1 MKTSLACIV
10 LCIAALIFGK
20 RQHSRIAELE
30 QRIAATEVPVRLE
43 RPSTDDAGSDYR
55 SKYRQREA
63 SLSAPEVFET
73 VLSLV
78 KKRNVMGGPQA
89 VMENREAFQAMLK
102 LDLAGQKELIRLIAT
117 SNDPRMVNGRDTLQ
131 KCEQINVCLCAMADK
146 HPEAALEYLRN
157 CDEMIGKF
165 YRNRMGP
172 ESMIQYAIRRISE
185 NDPVEGLEQLVLEAN
200 TPNES
205 GADYGM
211 TETLIS
217 IAEREPDL
225 VLQTIGRLPE
235 EMQMDP
241 LRRILEKTDSDEE
254 CTRRFQ
260 NLRNGLRDD
269 PAALETAFSTLLGN
283 VSKRN
288 QSWRKTAAWIESL
301 NLSNEEKLRVAKGLR
316 GLGER
321 GVGGHPEPTQWLAEY
336 LPPSK
341 ERSFILWDNA
351 RRGIWAAMDPQAA
364 EAFLRKNSIDE
375 EEMKR
380 LEGEGFLR
388 PY

>member
-1 MKTSLACIV
+1 
-10 LCIAALIFGK
+10 
-20 RQHSRIAELE
+20 
-30 QRIAATEVPVRLE
+30 
-43 RPSTDDAGSDYR
+43 
-55 SKYRQREA
+55 
-63 SLSAPEVFET
+63 
-73 VLSLV
+73 
-78 KKRNVMGGPQA
+78 
-89 VMENREAFQAMLK
+89 MENREAFQAMLK

-117 SNDPRMVNGRDTLQ
+117 SNDPRLVNGRDTLQ

-165 YRNRMGP
+165 YRNRMGS
-172 ESMIQYAIRRISE
+172 EFMIEYAIRRISE
-185 NDPVEGLEQLVLEAN
+185 NDPVEGLDQLVLEAN
-200 TPNES
+200 KPKES
-205 GADYGM
+205 GMEHSM

-225 VLQTIGRLPE
+225 VLQAIGRLPE
-235 EMQMDP
+235 AMQTDP
-241 LRRILEKTDSDEE
+241 LRRILEETDSDEE
-254 CTRRFQ
+254 CSRRFQ
-260 NLRNGLRDD
+260 NLRSSLRDD

-301 NLSNEEKLRVAKGLR
+301 SLSNEEKLRAARGLR
-316 GLGER
+316 GLGEG
-321 GVGGHPEPTQWLAEY
+321 GVDGHPEPTQWLAEY

-341 ERSFILWDNA
+341 ERSFILWLNV
-351 RRGIWAAMDPQAA
+351 RQGIWGAMDPQAA

-380 LEGEGFLR
+380 LESERFLR